1 MTLRLRHA
9 GGDGVL
15 DEGEAAV
22 AIQPFAVGEIGGHGG
37 ALGVLAMTGGAGP
50 TRLLTVEDLLTLR
63 DLGGR
68 SAASG
73 RLGSGG
79 LLFCGILRLLC
90 GVLCLCGHR
99 LGPPCGGVGPP
110 WGGVCPPPPPP
121 PR

>member
-79 LLFCGILRLLC
+79 LFFLWILPPLWGGLWFFRSPP
-90 GVLCLCGHR
+90 
-99 LGPPCGGVGPP
+99 GPPC
-110 WGGVCPPPPPP
+110 
-121 PR
+121 